1 MPFKMKSRI
10 ILLIMLTVLS
20 ASHSSAFIF
29 TQAIDEKALMSKVKQ
44 IDEFF
49 SRFNLETDCSGNP
62 IDSASVVIDSIPSDS
77 TMRFRNLASL
87 LHIENFVNEKHE
99 PDSLARE
106 FINYVARNNK
116 RIHYADTTWCA
127 EATAS
132 FLHSGKTYPIRI
144 FLKTENVRDVI
155 YKWVI
160 TDIDTPLIP
169 TTDSINRSIS
179 IMPGAHGSSFIT
191 LPETINLNSYAIES
205 LFKKDYE
212 PNRLAVFAWLV
223 SSGKIKVKNVTNVR
237 YHFTLDDYQFTVER
251 IENDTSYNSGWLIN
265 EIHTETKHSRQ

>member
-1 MPFKMKSRI
+1 MPFEMKSRI
-10 ILLIMLTVLS
+10 IFLIMLTVLS
-20 ASHSSAFIF
+20 VSHSSAFIF
-29 TQAIDEKALMSKVKQ
+29 TQAIDEEALMSKVKQ

-77 TMRFRNLASL
+77 TMRFRNLVSL
-87 LHIENFVNEKHE
+87 LHIKNFVNEKNE

-116 RIHYADTTWCA
+116 RIHYADTTWYA

-160 TDIDTPLIP
+160 TDIDTPFIP
-169 TTDSINRSIS
+169 ETDSINRSIS

-191 LPETINLNSYAIES
+191 LPETINLNSHAIES

-265 EIHTETKHSRQ
+265 EIHTETKHSR